1 VGMRVLTE
9 TQSVVVALRLPNQ
22 AALETFVQQVND
34 PQSPMYHRFLTTE
47 EFTEGFA
54 PPMAD
59 YATVVAHLES
69 NGLKIVENARNR
81 LWVKASGSVAQVQQA
96 FDTTIAV
103 YQDGQKLYYANQTPP
118 RLPRPIAALTDHVY
132 GLDNIPRFHPKHLM
146 TRSILAS
153 PPYNANQIR

>member
-1 VGMRVLTE
+1 LVGPSTVDTQATSRSTELRGAFEGNNRLPTNLNVPQEPWRELTQELPSQIKSWKRVGMRVLTE

-81 LWVKASGSVAQVQQA
+81 
-96 FDTTIAV
+96 
-103 YQDGQKLYYANQTPP
+103 
-118 RLPRPIAALTDHVY
+118 
-132 GLDNIPRFHPKHLM
+132 
-146 TRSILAS
+146 
-153 PPYNANQIR
+153 